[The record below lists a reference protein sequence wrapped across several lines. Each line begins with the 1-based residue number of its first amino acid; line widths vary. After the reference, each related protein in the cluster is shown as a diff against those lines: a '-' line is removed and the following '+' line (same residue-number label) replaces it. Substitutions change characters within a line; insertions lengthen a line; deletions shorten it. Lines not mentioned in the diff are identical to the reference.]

1 MSRIALA
8 AALLA
13 ATTALGFAA
22 EPAKVAE
29 TSMGKVYT
37 DAKGM
42 TLYTF
47 DRDEAGKSNCN
58 DNCAKNWPP
67 FMAAADAKA
76 EGKWTIVARADGTK
90 MWALGGKP
98 VYTYVKDTKAGE
110 MTGEG
115 VNGVWHL
122 AKAN

>member
-8 AALLA
+8 AAMLA
-13 ATTALGFAA
+13 ATTALAFAA
-22 EPAKVAE
+22 EPAMVAE
-29 TSMGKVYT
+29 TAKGKVYT

-47 DRDEAGKSNCN
+47 DKDEAGKSNCY

-76 EGKWTIVARADGTK
+76 EGKWTLVTRTDGAK
-90 MWALGGKP
+90 MWALDGKP
-98 VYTYVKDTKAGE
+98 LYTFVKDTKAGDV
-110 MTGEG
+110 TGDG
-115 VNGVWHL
+115 VNSIWHL